1 MKNPLHYQ
9 LSEYDCGPTFYMLGV
24 RAFELLLRSKGN
36 KNCFDSGFI
45 S

>member
-1 MKNPLHYQ
+1 MKNITQ
-9 LSEYDCGPTFYMLGV
+9 QFFFYMLGL

>member
-1 MKNPLHYQ
+1 MKNPSKKVQ
-9 LSEYDCGPTFYMLGV
+9 LFQLGL
-24 RAFELLLRSKGN
+24 RAFELLLRSIGI